1 MFFALEHRTATD
13 SIVHRAHQARGMSME
28 LPSPCSEHFGA
39 MRHCVIGLSWEN
51 GIAKKVRFTGWS
63 GVPAAKTAFFCAF
76 FRKMCSLLMFFA
88 LPCFCMDFEV
98 MKYPHFVTTIVST
111 KFSHFPVHRRCSE
124 YSQALSLL
132 AMSLGQGW
140 LTAPFWLKHSASIAS
155 MAKRQDQA
163 WQMLLWQHKIW
174 LQSEWPPT
182 TRTSRTFDHC
192 FQTCEVDYW
201 YYWNSLADSLH
212 LFELLDTDLLLFVP
226 STHIAPPKC

>member
-1 MFFALEHRTATD
+1 MPWIFLKQLINMKGWRKKTKMCTGHEHGTA
-13 SIVHRAHQARGMSME
+13 E
-28 LPSPCSEHFGA
+28 PLFGA
-39 MRHCVIGLSWEN
+39 FRSYAPLRYRPFLRKRDCQKAAFYRV
-51 GIAKKVRFTGWS
+51 VRCS
-63 GVPAAKTAFFCAF
+63 SCKNSILLCFFWN
-76 FRKMCSLLMFFA
+76 MCSLLMFFA

-111 KFSHFPVHRRCSE
+111 KFSHFPVHRRYSE

-132 AMSLGQGW
+132 AMSALRVGLLGQGW

-182 TRTSRTFDHC
+182 TRTFDHC
-192 FQTCEVDYW
+192 Q
-201 YYWNSLADSLH
+201 
-212 LFELLDTDLLLFVP
+212 LLF
-226 STHIAPPKC
+226 SNMWSRLE